1 MHQVFDIIE
10 LITRNDG
17 TTYYELGNVM
27 HNGRSELAAEL
38 GLIKEVRIIKLNI
51 PHSQAVIKV
60 ENYVNS
66 TYQMP
71 AADMTEWLEWE
82 KPPEISRAIE
92 QILLENKVG

>member
-1 MHQVFDIIE
+1 MHQFFDIIE
-10 LITRNDG
+10 LITRNDD

-27 HNGRSELAAEL
+27 HNGRCELAAEL

-60 ENYVNS
+60 ESYVNS

-71 AADMTEWLEWE
+71 AADMTEWLEWK
-82 KPPEISRAIE
+82 KPPEINQALE